1 MAEVS
6 QKLMEL
12 QIPYKN
18 ATLLYGPPETGKTMF
33 ARYIAFKKSPS
44 ALLPEFFQNHR

>member
-33 ARYIAFKKSPS
+33 ARYIAFKKKPFRF
-44 ALLPEFFQNHR
+44 AT

>member
-1 MAEVS
+1 MELASKIFRMAEVS

-18 ATLLYGPPETGKTMF
+18 ATLLYGPPGTGKTMF
-33 ARYIAFKKSPS
+33 AKKPFRF
-44 ALLPEFFQNHR
+44 AT